1 MVLLMILLVM
11 VLLVIVLL
19 VIVLLVMVLLIRIM
33 LTMILLTMSTAS
45 HDAVGRLG
53 AADPDSDGRGFK
65 VETNFHYVQ
74 NVCRNY
80 YEISVNFENV
90 T

>member
-1 MVLLMILLVM
+1 MM
-11 VLLVIVLL
+11 LLVIVLL
-19 VIVLLVMVLLIRIM
+19 VNG
-33 LTMILLTMSTAS
+33 
-45 HDAVGRLG
+45 HDRAARLG